1 MLQIK
6 ENPALVKDNT
16 PDFLH
21 FRFGGLKELL
31 IRYGAKSQE
40 LNDAIQL
47 IQDFIQKVNNM
58 ASPSDFGY
66 NLHIELVL
74 RFTSPKMLINFMS

>member
-1 MLQIK
+1 M
-6 ENPALVKDNT
+6 KDNT

-40 LNDAIQL
+40 VTDAVQL
-47 IQDFIQKVNNM
+47 LQAFLQKVM
-58 ASPSDFGY
+58 
-66 NLHIELVL
+66 LHKII
-74 RFTSPKMLINFMS
+74 TWC